1 MTVYKCPT
9 QHWRSFRSSQNHVL
23 GIGEGLTEFQF
34 WLYVSMVIFL
44 TLIAGLMSGLTL
56 GLMSID
62 SVELEVRLL

>member
-1 MTVYKCPT
+1 M
-9 QHWRSFRSSQNHVL
+9 
-23 GIGEGLTEFQF
+23 TEFQF